1 MVNENMNKENVHSA
15 ILENL
20 NERIQSLNS
29 ILKDTFQATAEDSK
43 SSAGDKHETG
53 VAMAQLE
60 QEKLTKQINE
70 FLLLKEALF
79 KINPAKVHTKI
90 EVGSLV
96 ETNNG
101 WYYFSVGLGAVKMNE
116 TTIFAMNPLAPIGT
130 LLNGKTKGEKVVFN
144 GKTTEILNVL

>member
-1 MVNENMNKENVHSA
+1 MNKENVHSA

-70 FLLLKEALF
+70 FLLLKEALL

-90 EVGSLV
+90 EIGSLV

-116 TTIFAMNPLAPIGT
+116 TTIFAMNPLAPIGS

>member
-1 MVNENMNKENVHSA
+1 MNKEIVHRA

-20 NERIQSLNS
+20 NERIESLNS
-29 ILKDTFQATAEDSK
+29 ILKETFEATAEDSK

-70 FLLLKEALF
+70 FIQLKEALL
-79 KINPAKVHTKI
+79 KINPSKVHTKI
-90 EVGSLV
+90 ETGSLV

-101 WYYFSVGLGAVKMNE
+101 WYYFSIGLGAVKIE
-116 TTIFAMNPLAPIGT
+116 EIIIFALNPLAPIGL
-130 LLNGKTKGEKVVFN
+130 LLNGKSKGESVIFN
-144 GKTTEILNVL
+144 GKTTEILDVF

>member
-1 MVNENMNKENVHSA
+1 MNKEIVHRA

-20 NERIQSLNS
+20 NERIESLNS
-29 ILKDTFQATAEDSK
+29 ILKETFEATAEDSK

-70 FLLLKEALF
+70 FLQLKEALL
-79 KINPAKVHTKI
+79 KINPSKVHTKI
-90 EVGSLV
+90 ETGSLV

-101 WYYFSVGLGAVKMNE
+101 WYYFSIGLGAVKIEE
-116 TTIFAMNPLAPIGT
+116 TIVFALNPLAPIGL
-130 LLNGKTKGEKVVFN
+130 LLNGKSKGESIVFN
-144 GKTTEILNVL
+144 EKTTKIFNVF

>member
-1 MVNENMNKENVHSA
+1 MVNENMNKENVHRA
-15 ILENL
+15 ILENV

-70 FLLLKEALF
+70 FLLLKEALL
-79 KINPAKVHTKI
+79 KINPSKVHTKI

-101 WYYFSVGLGAVKMNE
+101 WYYFSVGLGAVKMNQ
-116 TTIFAMNPLAPIGT
+116 TNIFAMNPLAPIGT
-130 LLNGKTKGEKVVFN
+130 LLNGKMKGEQVVFN
-144 GKTTEILNVL
+144 GKTTKILNVL